1 MRRTLSQKLQL
12 VKNNLS
18 FIAERK
24 LNERAMPDLLRKLV
38 EAHYTKPDILRLAQ
52 RYWEDH
58 PDQAQRKGSGFGLF
72 FFFLKN
78 FSCLKPVKS
87 TIIMAESVCC
97 VNWL

>member
-1 MRRTLSQKLQL
+1 MRRTLSLKLQL

-58 PDQAQRKGSGFGLF
+58 PDQAQRKWSGFGLF
-72 FFFLKN
+72 FFSSKF
-78 FSCLKPVKS
+78 FVPEPVKS